1 MATVTLT
8 PAESWFQPPT
18 THHGTITLYGERT
31 VSATGA
37 AGALL
42 CKLPY
47 GARVVNGAIYY
58 AGGAFPQI
66 KVGVSAN
73 AGLFVQSNSGSVVV
87 SFMTRS
93 ANSALTWKAG
103 ISGTDTDVPRYET
116 LRLTGSASFG
126 GVVSFWVQYFMDTDD
141 QHGTGSG
148 L

>member
-1 MATVTLT
+1 MATVTMT
-8 PAESWFQPPT
+8 PAQSWFQPPT
-18 THHGTITLYGERT
+18 PHVGTVTLYGEMT

-58 AGGAFPQI
+58 AGGTFPDVQ
-66 KVGVSAN
+66 VGVSAN
-73 AGLFVQSNSGSVVV
+73 AALFVQTNSGSAVIQ
-87 SFMTRS
+87 FLTRS
-93 ANSALTWKAG
+93 ADSVLTWKAG
-103 ISGTDTDVPRYET
+103 ISGTDTDVNRYET
-116 LRLTGSASFG
+116 LRMVGTASWG

-141 QHGTGSG
+141 QHGAGPG